1 MFITCRV
8 SRQEADTT
16 AGEADMFCIDCG
28 KPNQE
33 GARFCLA
40 CGNNIGAVSGPGGK
54 SAAAAHEQPNR
65 GVLQSLGNR
74 ISSLASTN
82 KLDGFSLSEFFS
94 EVFKKRSKDQIDD
107 YFVVGTAR
115 TTPPIEEVATNW
127 PKPWFFFRVLIFLVL
142 VYLGFYAA
150 FEQFGNIKLIPGLIM
165 MGSLAVP
172 LATVILFFE
181 LNVTRNVSFNRVLML
196 VASGG
201 VVSLFVA
208 LVGFEVSNLDWL
220 GASSAG
226 IVEEIG
232 KLLAV
237 IIVARSFRGKYI
249 LNGLLFGAAVGAG
262 FAFFESAGY
271 AFDYL
276 ERTNSLHVMFD
287 IIQTRAFLTP
297 FGHVAWTAIAA
308 AALWRVKG
316 DGSFQP
322 GMLLYSTFL
331 KTMVIPMMLH
341 MLWNAPVQLPFE
353 LVHIGIGIVG
363 WFVVFGLVQQGLHQI
378 REQQAELAR
387 PVVRRDDEENWAQ
400 TGPACAGPSRST
412 GRAGLTHRNQSRAAE
427 ESAAFLSPYEDFCRA
442 NQ

>member
-1 MFITCRV
+1 
-8 SRQEADTT
+8 
-16 AGEADMFCIDCG
+16 MFCIECG

-33 GARFCLA
+33 GTRYCFA
-40 CGNNIGAVSGPGGK
+40 CGNNMGANPG
-54 SAAAAHEQPNR
+54 SAGTSTAPQAQSEG
-65 GVLQSLGNR
+65 GVLQSIGNR
-74 ISSLASTN
+74 ISSLASTD
-82 KLDGFSLSEFFS
+82 KLDGFSLGEFFS
-94 EVFKKRSKDQIDD
+94 EVLKKRDKDEVDD

-115 TTPPIEEVATNW
+115 TTPPIEEIATSW

-142 VYLGFYAA
+142 VYFGFYAA
-150 FEQFGNIKLIPGLIM
+150 FEQFENIKLIPGLIM

-196 VASGG
+196 VTSGG

-208 LVGFEVSNLDWL
+208 LVGFQVSNLDWL

-287 IIQTRAFLTP
+287 TIQTRAFLTP
-297 FGHVAWTAIAA
+297 FGHIAWTAIGG

-316 DGSFQP
+316 DRSFQP
-322 GMLLYSTFL
+322 GMLLDSAFL
-331 KTMVIPMMLH
+331 KTMAIPMVLH
-341 MLWNAPVQLPFE
+341 MLWNAPFQLPFE
-353 LVHIGIGIVG
+353 LHHIAIGIVG

-378 REQQAELAR
+378 REQQEGL
-387 PVVRRDDEENWAQ
+387 VRA
-400 TGPACAGPSRST
+400 PKAGPKLVQT
-412 GRAGLTHRNQSRAAE
+412 VAAE
-427 ESAAFLSPYEDFCRA
+427 IQIARA
-442 NQ
+442 

>member
-1 MFITCRV
+1 LD
-8 SRQEADTT
+8 SYSS
-16 AGEADMFCIDCG
+16 
-28 KPNQE
+28 
-33 GARFCLA
+33 A
-40 CGNNIGAVSGPGGK
+40 CS
-54 SAAAAHEQPNR
+54 
-65 GVLQSLGNR
+65 
-74 ISSLASTN
+74 
-82 KLDGFSLSEFFS
+82 KL
-94 EVFKKRSKDQIDD
+94 
-107 YFVVGTAR
+107 
-115 TTPPIEEVATNW
+115 
-127 PKPWFFFRVLIFLVL
+127 
-142 VYLGFYAA
+142 
-150 FEQFGNIKLIPGLIM
+150 
-165 MGSLAVP
+165 P

-322 GMLLYSTFL
+322 GMLLDSTFL

-341 MLWNAPVQLPFE
+341 MLWNAPVQHE
-353 LVHIGIGIVG
+353 
-363 WFVVFGLVQQGLHQI
+363 QGSQN
-378 REQQAELAR
+378 RQ
-387 PVVRRDDEENWAQ
+387 
-400 TGPACAGPSRST
+400 
-412 GRAGLTHRNQSRAAE
+412 RAGFVKIRRYRKSKSANPLSTLLTSCNASQRASSYTVWADGLSGVGLNNGLLVGRITIRVKGMTAPSTTPPMSQNVAPATHAAVDDSRPKAANV
-427 ESAAFLSPYEDFCRA
+427 ACMTVARR
-442 NQ
+442 

>member
-1 MFITCRV
+1 M
-8 SRQEADTT
+8 
-16 AGEADMFCIDCG
+16 
-28 KPNQE
+28 
-33 GARFCLA
+33 
-40 CGNNIGAVSGPGGK
+40 GAVSGPAWK
-54 SAAAAHEQPNR
+54 STVEPHAQPNR
-65 GVLQSLGNR
+65 SVLHSLGNR
-74 ISSLASTN
+74 ISSLASTD
-82 KLDGFSLSEFFS
+82 KLDGFSLTEFFS
-94 EVFKKRSKDQIDD
+94 DVFKKRTKDDIDD

-115 TTPPIEEVATNW
+115 TTPPIEDVATSW
-127 PKPWFFFRVLIFLVL
+127 PKPWFFFRVLIFLAL
-142 VYLGFYAA
+142 VYFGFYAA
-150 FEQFGNIKLIPGLIM
+150 FEQFENIKLIPGLIM

-208 LVGFEVSNLDWL
+208 LVGFQVSNLDWL

-287 IIQTRAFLTP
+287 TIQTRAFLTP

-308 AALWRVKG
+308 GALWRVKG
-316 DGSFQP
+316 DQPFQV
-322 GMLLYSTFL
+322 GMLLDSTFL
-331 KTMVIPMMLH
+331 KTMAIPMLLH
-341 MLWNAPVQLPFE
+341 MLWNSPFQLPFE
-353 LVHIGIGIVG
+353 LNHIGIGIVG

-378 REQQAELAR
+378 RQQQEAEGQR
-387 PVVRRDDEENWAQ
+387 PQVEPGPKLVQAVPAPVDVQVAQ
-400 TGPACAGPSRST
+400 A
-412 GRAGLTHRNQSRAAE
+412 
-427 ESAAFLSPYEDFCRA
+427 
-442 NQ
+442 

>member
-1 MFITCRV
+1 MVAPMFITCRV

-54 SAAAAHEQPNR
+54 SAAAAHEQPKR

-172 LATVILFFE
+172 LAVVYCESIGQVSNWVISE
-181 LNVTRNVSFNRVLML
+181 GVTSVGLSYPRGVLRCHRSSPRVLTNACC
-196 VASGG
+196 VR
-201 VVSLFVA
+201 VC
-208 LVGFEVSNLDWL
+208 W
-220 GASSAG
+220 
-226 IVEEIG
+226 
-232 KLLAV
+232 
-237 IIVARSFRGKYI
+237 
-249 LNGLLFGAAVGAG
+249 
-262 FAFFESAGY
+262 ES
-271 AFDYL
+271 
-276 ERTNSLHVMFD
+276 T
-287 IIQTRAFLTP
+287 
-297 FGHVAWTAIAA
+297 
-308 AALWRVKG
+308 
-316 DGSFQP
+316 
-322 GMLLYSTFL
+322 
-331 KTMVIPMMLH
+331 
-341 MLWNAPVQLPFE
+341 
-353 LVHIGIGIVG
+353 
-363 WFVVFGLVQQGLHQI
+363 
-378 REQQAELAR
+378 
-387 PVVRRDDEENWAQ
+387 
-400 TGPACAGPSRST
+400 
-412 GRAGLTHRNQSRAAE
+412 
-427 ESAAFLSPYEDFCRA
+427 
-442 NQ
+442 

>member
-1 MFITCRV
+1 
-8 SRQEADTT
+8 
-16 AGEADMFCIDCG
+16 MFCIDCG
-28 KPNQE
+28 KPNQD
-33 GARFCLA
+33 GAKFCFA
-40 CGNNIGAVSGPGGK
+40 CGNRMDTVSATEGK
-54 SAAAAHEQPNR
+54 STVAPHAQPN
-65 GVLQSLGNR
+65 GSVLHSIGNR
-74 ISSLASTN
+74 ISSLASTD
-82 KLDGFSLSEFFS
+82 KLDGFSLTEFFS
-94 EVFKKRSKDQIDD
+94 DVFKKRSKDDIDD

-115 TTPPIEEVATNW
+115 TTPPIEDVATTW
-127 PKPWFFFRVLIFLVL
+127 PKPWFFFRVLIFLAL
-142 VYLGFYAA
+142 VYFGFYAA
-150 FEQFGNIKLIPGLIM
+150 FEQFENIKLIPGLIM

-208 LVGFEVSNLDWL
+208 LAGFQVSNLDWL

-287 IIQTRAFLTP
+287 TIQTRAFLTP

-316 DGSFQP
+316 DRPFQV
-322 GMLLYSTFL
+322 GMLLDSTFL
-331 KTMVIPMMLH
+331 KTMAIPMLLH
-341 MLWNAPVQLPFE
+341 MLWNSPFQLPFE
-353 LVHIGIGIVG
+353 LNHLGIGIVG

-378 REQQAELAR
+378 REEQAAVTLRTGIQRIDVEPGPKLVQTA
-387 PVVRRDDEENWAQ
+387 PVPVEVKIAQ
-400 TGPACAGPSRST
+400 A
-412 GRAGLTHRNQSRAAE
+412 
-427 ESAAFLSPYEDFCRA
+427 
-442 NQ
+442 

>member
-1 MFITCRV
+1 
-8 SRQEADTT
+8 
-16 AGEADMFCIDCG
+16 
-28 KPNQE
+28 
-33 GARFCLA
+33 
-40 CGNNIGAVSGPGGK
+40 
-54 SAAAAHEQPNR
+54 
-65 GVLQSLGNR
+65 
-74 ISSLASTN
+74 
-82 KLDGFSLSEFFS
+82 
-94 EVFKKRSKDQIDD
+94 
-107 YFVVGTAR
+107 VVGTAR
-115 TTPPIEEVATNW
+115 TTPRIEEVSTSW
-127 PKPWFFFRVLIFLVL
+127 PKPWFFFRVLIFLAL
-142 VYLGFYAA
+142 VYFGFYAA
-150 FEQFGNIKLIPGLIM
+150 FEQFENIKLIPGLIM

-201 VVSLFVA
+201 VVALFVA
-208 LVGFEVSNLDWL
+208 LVGFQVSNLDWL

-287 IIQTRAFLTP
+287 TIQTRAFLTP

-308 AALWRVKG
+308 AAFWRVKG
-316 DGSFQP
+316 DKPFQV
-322 GMLLYSTFL
+322 GMLLDSTFL
-331 KTMVIPMMLH
+331 KTMAIPILLH
-341 MLWNAPVQLPFE
+341 MLWNSPFQLPFE
-353 LVHIGIGIVG
+353 LNHIGIGIVG

-378 REQQAELAR
+378 REEQGTVTLR
-387 PVVRRDDEENWAQ
+387 TGVRRVEAEPGPKLVQTLPAPVDVQVAQ
-400 TGPACAGPSRST
+400 A
-412 GRAGLTHRNQSRAAE
+412 
-427 ESAAFLSPYEDFCRA
+427 
-442 NQ
+442 

>member
-1 MFITCRV
+1 
-8 SRQEADTT
+8 
-16 AGEADMFCIDCG
+16 MFCIDCG
-28 KPNQE
+28 KPNQDS
-33 GARFCLA
+33 AKFCFA
-40 CGNNIGAVSGPGGK
+40 CGRGGNAASGASAK
-54 SAAAAHEQPNR
+54 SNVASAQTNG
-65 GVLQSLGNR
+65 GVLHSIGNR
-74 ISSLASTN
+74 ISSLASTD
-82 KLDGFSLSEFFS
+82 KLDGFSLTEFFS
-94 EVFKKRSKDQIDD
+94 DVFKRRSKDDIDD

-115 TTPPIEEVATNW
+115 TTPPIEEVSTSW
-127 PKPWFFFRVLIFLVL
+127 PKPWFFFRVLIFLAL
-142 VYLGFYAA
+142 VYFGFYAA
-150 FEQFGNIKLIPGLIM
+150 FEQFENIKLIPGLIM

-208 LVGFEVSNLDWL
+208 LVGFQVSNLDWL

-287 IIQTRAFLTP
+287 TIQTRAFLTP

-308 AALWRVKG
+308 AAFWRVKG
-316 DGSFQP
+316 DKPFQV
-322 GMLLYSTFL
+322 GMLLDSTFL
-331 KTMVIPMMLH
+331 KTMAIPILLH
-341 MLWNAPVQLPFE
+341 MLWNSPFQLPFE
-353 LVHIGIGIVG
+353 LNHIGIGIVG

-378 REQQAELAR
+378 REEQGTVTLR
-387 PVVRRDDEENWAQ
+387 TGVRRVEAEPGPKLVQTLPAPVDVQVAQ
-400 TGPACAGPSRST
+400 A
-412 GRAGLTHRNQSRAAE
+412 
-427 ESAAFLSPYEDFCRA
+427 
-442 NQ
+442 